1 MALPNYTK
9 ITKDGVEYISNADRC
24 EYTIKELTRA
34 ALRDVGKFLVKLA
47 RAKLPRKTGRARRY
61 LQCWVKRKQKTP
73 SLQIGYKPMGFYGG
87 FYETGTSKIPKL
99 APIYSAVAGNIDE
112 IRKIEGQYLSAIE
125 DENRALGLINDEED
139 YGGDEN

>member
-34 ALRDVGKFLVKLA
+34 ALRDVGKFIAKLA

-61 LQCWVKRKQKTP
+61 LQYWVKSKQETP
-73 SLQIGYKPMGFYGG
+73 SLQ
-87 FYETGTSKIPKL
+87 
-99 APIYSAVAGNIDE
+99 V
-112 IRKIEGQYLSAIE
+112 
-125 DENRALGLINDEED
+125 
-139 YGGDEN
+139 

>member
-1 MALPNYTK
+1 MTLPSYTK

-24 EYTIKELTRA
+24 CYTIKELTCA

-99 APIYSAVAGNIDE
+99 AVAGNIDE
-112 IRKIEGQYLSAIE
+112 IRRIEGQYLSAIE